1 MPTIKEL
8 DALNGEMTEWRH
20 ALHQKPE
27 MAFEEEW
34 TSDFIAEKLESFG
47 IEIHRGLAKT
57 GIVGVV
63 RGKLPGQP
71 RHRLASRYGRV
82 ADRGSQYLHSSLT
95 TPGNHARLRS
105 RRALGHAARRGQ
117 APGGKP

>member
-8 DALNGEMTEWRH
+8 DALEPAMTKWRH

-27 MAFEEEW
+27 IAFEEEW

-47 IEIHRGLAKT
+47 IEIHRELAET

-63 RGKLPGQP
+63 RGKVAGDRAAVFSDWKSWEQLVLFLP
-71 RHRLASRYGRV
+71 
-82 ADRGSQYLHSSLT
+82 
-95 TPGNHARLRS
+95 
-105 RRALGHAARRGQ
+105 Q
-117 APGGKP
+117 AKLS